1 MTSAASTHSLKTQE
15 VYEPSARSAPVPASS
30 KVDTLRGA
38 IGPLLV
44 MFSGG
49 RDSTLAAL
57 RLHRAGAPITLVT
70 VTSTHL
76 VGIQS
81 VRQRL
86 TELSRLL
93 PPDTRWL
100 QVRQPKELRTDIS
113 FYEHTCLPCHHA
125 YVAASGVLAG
135 LLGAHR
141 LAFGYAGYQMD
152 WPEQTPLAVARLA
165 GVLARYEIKL
175 ELPVY
180 DIVSRAAAIAELE
193 RFGLTPNS
201 LEQKCLRQ
209 VTNVA
214 LPEARLRQ
222 QIELWEAAIDRS
234 MQALDRIEVEIIA
247 EVALGSLV

>member
-1 MTSAASTHSLKTQE
+1 MLSGAA
-15 VYEPSARSAPVPASS
+15 EPTV
-30 KVDTLRGA
+30 
-38 IGPLLV
+38 V

-49 RDSTLAAL
+49 RDSTLAAM
-57 RLHRAGAPITLVT
+57 RLHLLGVPVTLVT

-76 VGIQS
+76 VAIES
-81 VRQRL
+81 VRRRL
-86 TELSRLL
+86 TELLQHL
-93 PPDTRWL
+93 PGDTRWL
-100 QVRQPKELRTDIS
+100 LVQHPEELRTDTS
-113 FYEHTCLPCHHA
+113 FYEQTCLPCHHA
-125 YVAASGVLAG
+125 YVVASAALAG
-135 LLGAHR
+135 WLGARR

-165 GVLARYEIKL
+165 DVLTRYDIKL

-180 DIVSRAAAIAELE
+180 DITSRAAAMAELE
-193 RFGLTPNS
+193 GFGLSPDS

-234 MQALDRIEVEIIA
+234 MQALDMIQVEVIVEST
-247 EVALGSLV
+247 LRSLA